1 MGDFNLLVCISQF
14 LNKKKEQETSM
25 CVMPFSFYFNLNY
38 FICNI
43 LRNEGEEK
51 RQRWKQIH
59 KLCQHSFLFFW
70 LFKILELNK
79 KTQRERDDVVMKF
92 MHACIMITASH

>member
-1 MGDFNLLVCISQF
+1 
-14 LNKKKEQETSM
+14 M

-43 LRNEGEEK
+43 LWNEGEEK

-79 KTQRERDDVVMKF
+79 KKTQRERRRGNEIYARVYYD
-92 MHACIMITASH
+92 HCQSLNCI

>member
-1 MGDFNLLVCISQF
+1 MCDAIFILFQF
-14 LNKKKEQETSM
+14 EL
-25 CVMPFSFYFNLNY
+25 FYLQH
-38 FICNI
+38 

-79 KTQRERDDVVMKF
+79 KTQRERDDAVMKF